1 MYANYPN
8 PNPAATPATNPMYAN
23 YPNPNPATNPAYGNY
38 PAPNPVTNNYPNPNP
53 ATNPAY
59 SNYPNPNPATNPA
72 YGNYPAPNPVTS
84 NYPNPNPATN
94 PAYSNYP
101 GPAPAPQ
108 PGSNPSGNA
117 VTVINYAGVNAWWY
131 AVAVVAPEGV
141 GVSSLQM
148 KDSKMTQ
155 YETGYW
161 QYDYYYDCDAF
172 QFYYNSPYSPPFSFI
187 ATLTN
192 GQQVQGYN
200 VINSLYDGDSGSMS
214 MSGAFTAEDEAATRS
229 ETQSQVSTEGL
240 IAMVT
245 ISILLCCLMSTLC
258 FVCHRRKNKV
268 LAAGVEMEDDVM
280 QKSDGGYDMTSIGD
294 GHNVVTGNTG
304 DDEQAIMVDAQVT
317 ETVH

>member
-1 MYANYPN
+1 MAAVLIGLANPMYANYPN
-8 PNPAATPATNPMYAN
+8 PNPAATPATNPMYA
-23 YPNPNPATNPAYGNY
+23 
-38 PAPNPVTNNYPNPNP
+38 NYPNPNP

-72 YGNYPAPNPVTS
+72 YGNYPAPNP
-84 NYPNPNPATN
+84 ATN

-108 PGSNPSGNA
+108 PGSNPSGNS
-117 VTVINYAGVNAWWY
+117 VTVFNYAGVNAWWY
-131 AVAVVAPEGV
+131 AVAVYAPEGV
-141 GVSSLQM
+141 GVTSLQM

-155 YETGYW
+155 YENGQW
-161 QYDYYYDCDAF
+161 DWDYYYGCDAF

-187 ATLTN
+187 ATLSN

-200 VINSLYDGDSGSMS
+200 VINSLYDGDSGTMS
-214 MSGAFTAEDEAATRS
+214 MSGAFTAEDEAAARS
-229 ETQSQVSTEGL
+229 EAHSQVSVEGL
-240 IAMVT
+240 IAMIT

-258 FVCHRRKNKV
+258 FVCHRRKNKA
-268 LAAGVEMEDDVM
+268 LAAGVETDDDEVIDGKGTMMEDDVL
-280 QKSDGGYDMTSIGD
+280 QKDGGYDMTPIGD
-294 GHNVVTGNTG
+294 GHHVVTGNTG